1 MATHLPD
8 DFKCPI
14 SLEIMS
20 DPVILSSGHTFDR
33 SSIQRWL
40 DSGHRTCPITKLP
53 LPEHPCLIPNHAL
66 RSLISSFTIPKS
78 QPDPNP
84 CRNLNPDQSKKY
96 QTQLLIYTLVSP
108 SSTLESKLH
117 SLSQL
122 TRLTKLDSGP
132 RRQLTESGAVSA
144 VLNCVNSTESEIQ
157 EKALALL
164 LNLSLDD
171 DNKVG
176 LVAEGVISRVIN
188 VIRAGSASSR
198 AIGCTILTS
207 LAVVE
212 VNKATIGA
220 YPNAIKTL
228 IWVLYSGKGRE
239 VREAA
244 TALYAICSFVD
255 NRKRAVECGAVPIL
269 MKIGGMGLE
278 RAVEVLSLL
287 VKCKEGRE
295 EMRKVNGCLEVLVKV
310 IRNGS
315 ERGVQCAL
323 LTLSCLCCFAEEM
336 RVEAEKEGV
345 LEICVGFLDDENEKI
360 RRHAS
365 TLVQTLSAQA
375 SDLDGIFWTLKL
387 QLIGIFNKFASS
399 LLSFLPTDGHGAFSI
414 FLNAS
419 IDLFSLFRISDLAWI
434 AIVCYVETARDF
446 LLVPQGFL
454 VVATCFLIVQM
465 IFLKCD
471 YQLLLCSLITAM
483 LCSEACFNILSL
495 CEVCANYLDQLKVS
509 SQSTI
514 VYGLLGSDAYKLKD
528 NCMLS
533 TYMQHIKLKS
543 TVKLLLP
550 HWLVSPGFVYRSNMK
565 ISGEVGRRGLKK
577 VVKEASSR
585 SECLQQVDELYDGKV
600 FTTSFWSVD
609 IEHML
614 SSEEPLN
621 LAKAKVGIE
630 LYAKMLYYLL
640 QKSVAFGTW
649 NMIGLYRTFMV
660 IGRVFGRKIAASN
673 DLRRATYAS
682 NDLTVLYKETED
694 LNQYFSFYKINLQ
707 MTDLKHTT
715 YLHFFAY
722 RADLGREHA

>member
-84 CRNLNPDQSKKY
+84 FRDPDPDQSKKY
-96 QTQLLIYTLVSP
+96 QTQLLIHNLVSP

-122 TRLTKLDSGP
+122 TRLTKMDSAP
-132 RRQLTESGAVSA
+132 RRQLAECGAVSA
-144 VLNCVNSTESEIQ
+144 VLNCVNSTEAEIQ
-157 EKALALL
+157 EKAMALL
-164 LNLSLDD
+164 LNISLDD

-188 VIRAGSASSR
+188 VIRDGSSSSR

-295 EMRKVNGCLEVLVKV
+295 AMRKANGCLEVLVKV
-310 IRNGS
+310 VRNGS

-323 LTLSCLCCFAEEM
+323 FTLNSLCCFAEEM

-345 LEICVGFLDDENEKI
+345 LEICVGFLDEENEKI

-365 TLVQTLSAQA
+365 SLVQTLS
-375 SDLDGIFWTLKL
+375 
-387 QLIGIFNKFASS
+387 
-399 LLSFLPTDGHGAFSI
+399 
-414 FLNAS
+414 
-419 IDLFSLFRISDLAWI
+419 
-434 AIVCYVETARDF
+434 
-446 LLVPQGFL
+446 
-454 VVATCFLIVQM
+454 
-465 IFLKCD
+465 
-471 YQLLLCSLITAM
+471 
-483 LCSEACFNILSL
+483 
-495 CEVCANYLDQLKVS
+495 
-509 SQSTI
+509 
-514 VYGLLGSDAYKLKD
+514 
-528 NCMLS
+528 
-533 TYMQHIKLKS
+533 
-543 TVKLLLP
+543 
-550 HWLVSPGFVYRSNMK
+550 
-565 ISGEVGRRGLKK
+565 GRG
-577 VVKEASSR
+577 
-585 SECLQQVDELYDGKV
+585 
-600 FTTSFWSVD
+600 
-609 IEHML
+609 
-614 SSEEPLN
+614 
-621 LAKAKVGIE
+621 
-630 LYAKMLYYLL
+630 
-640 QKSVAFGTW
+640 
-649 NMIGLYRTFMV
+649 
-660 IGRVFGRKIAASN
+660 
-673 DLRRATYAS
+673 
-682 NDLTVLYKETED
+682 
-694 LNQYFSFYKINLQ
+694 
-707 MTDLKHTT
+707 
-715 YLHFFAY
+715 
-722 RADLGREHA
+722 

>member
-365 TLVQTLSAQA
+365 TLVQTLS
-375 SDLDGIFWTLKL
+375 
-387 QLIGIFNKFASS
+387 
-399 LLSFLPTDGHGAFSI
+399 
-414 FLNAS
+414 
-419 IDLFSLFRISDLAWI
+419 
-434 AIVCYVETARDF
+434 
-446 LLVPQGFL
+446 
-454 VVATCFLIVQM
+454 
-465 IFLKCD
+465 
-471 YQLLLCSLITAM
+471 
-483 LCSEACFNILSL
+483 
-495 CEVCANYLDQLKVS
+495 
-509 SQSTI
+509 
-514 VYGLLGSDAYKLKD
+514 
-528 NCMLS
+528 
-533 TYMQHIKLKS
+533 
-543 TVKLLLP
+543 
-550 HWLVSPGFVYRSNMK
+550 
-565 ISGEVGRRGLKK
+565 GRG
-577 VVKEASSR
+577 
-585 SECLQQVDELYDGKV
+585 
-600 FTTSFWSVD
+600 
-609 IEHML
+609 
-614 SSEEPLN
+614 
-621 LAKAKVGIE
+621 
-630 LYAKMLYYLL
+630 
-640 QKSVAFGTW
+640 
-649 NMIGLYRTFMV
+649 
-660 IGRVFGRKIAASN
+660 
-673 DLRRATYAS
+673 
-682 NDLTVLYKETED
+682 
-694 LNQYFSFYKINLQ
+694 
-707 MTDLKHTT
+707 
-715 YLHFFAY
+715 
-722 RADLGREHA
+722 